1 MNQNEIRQL
10 LYEWHSGQASA
21 LYAAASSGI
30 VVDQHL
36 FELELAEAVQV
47 AYEAGNQA
55 EVQVLRRAIEW
66 CQRNYAGPLQISE
79 DVVWLTL
86 PWYNPERVTATEI
99 ANHPMNK

>member
-1 MNQNEIRQL
+1 MNQNEMRQL
-10 LYEWHSGQASA
+10 LYEWHSGQASE

-36 FELELAEAVQV
+36 FELELAEAVQISH
-47 AYEAGNQA
+47 EAGNQV

-66 CQRNYAGPLQISE
+66 FKRNYAGPLQISE

-86 PWYNPERVTATEI
+86 PWYNPEVQNAQ
-99 ANHPMNK
+99 

>member
-30 VVDQHL
+30 VTDQGV
-36 FELELAEAVQV
+36 FELELSEAVQI
-47 AYEAGNQA
+47 AYEAGNTV

-66 CQRNYAGPLQISE
+66 LKRNYAGPLQISA

-99 ANHPMNK
+99 ANHPLNR